1 MLYNFLSHIH
11 QTLRLFNPV
20 VSVLCKI
27 LDTLRLTII
36 MARPF
41 EFSSKVTGV
50 IHSVFESF
58 LERNTA
64 QTLDES
70 RHAPPSEDQ
79 DIVTSTYSPS
89 TVCFLSLSL
98 SFSSLTTHPPICPFP
113 SSPPFLP
120 PATTASI
127 LNVTLLFSVSIIVLS
142 CLFSF
147 YWELM
152 CGSITQKQSS
162 AAGYRTPPVFHT
174 QSPSPSLSSSYHS
187 NISDSHTSSGEKP
200 PAKMYPIAD
209 VDDTA
214 GFMAA
219 ARALKLD
226 PNAYRKVS
234 SVVAAS
240 EDASS
245 EHGSLSKSHDDAK
258 NPTSTDDSVLTS
270 TPKEP
275 STPAEF
281 QVKGDADFAGPGND
295 STLTNFVAEPMPLEV
310 VEQSSTAEF
319 VSADTLVTTSHA
331 SVGEED
337 REHQATFE
345 TWGTPEIRDKPGMTL
360 VFILHYRPLL
370 IGSFLAAARVRRVI
384 IRGLPSTWKTP
395 AMVLSLIH
403 GGTIESISVGPSGT
417 AQVLFCDPEACKAF
431 YDKYPN
437 GIDLDKERKV
447 TVFVEMGKEVDVVS
461 SQLSFSLST
470 GATRAVRAVGVD
482 LDVTMRQLFDL
493 AAGNH
498 RKVEK
503 ILDNYVPGEARNVIF
518 RFCSIDDAV
527 RFRAVLVRNESWEQC
542 NIQYAADPCELAT
555 GYHTN

>member
-11 QTLRLFNPV
+11 HTLRQFSPV

-27 LDTLRLTII
+27 LDTLKLKIM

-41 EFSSKVTGV
+41 EFSSNVTGV

-58 LERNTA
+58 LERNA
-64 QTLDES
+64 APTLDES
-70 RHAPPSEDQ
+70 RHAPSSEDQ
-79 DIVTSTYSPS
+79 EIVISANSPS
-89 TVCFLSLSL
+89 T
-98 SFSSLTTHPPICPFP
+98 
-113 SSPPFLP
+113 
-120 PATTASI
+120 
-127 LNVTLLFSVSIIVLS
+127 
-142 CLFSF
+142 
-147 YWELM
+147 
-152 CGSITQKQSS
+152 SS
-162 AAGYRTPPVFHT
+162 AAGYKTPPVFHT
-174 QSPSPSLSSSYHS
+174 PSPSPSLPSSYPS
-187 NISDSHTSSGEKP
+187 NINDSHISSGGKP
-200 PAKMYPIAD
+200 PTKMYPIAD

-226 PNAYRKVS
+226 PNAYRKAS
-234 SVVAAS
+234 SIVAIS

-245 EHGSLSKSHDDAK
+245 EHSSLSKSHDDVAK
-258 NPTSTDDSVLTS
+258 NPTSTDDFVLTS
-270 TPKEP
+270 TPNEP
-275 STPAEF
+275 NTPAES
-281 QVKGDADFAGPGND
+281 QVKSDADFAGLGND
-295 STLTNFVAEPMPLEV
+295 STLTSFVGQTVPLEV
-310 VEQSSTAEF
+310 AEQSSTPKF
-319 VSADTLVTTSHA
+319 VSADTFVNTSHA
-331 SVGEED
+331 SVEREEG
-337 REHQATFE
+337 REHQTTFE
-345 TWGTPEIRDKPGMTL
+345 TWGTPEIRDKP
-360 VFILHYRPLL
+360 
-370 IGSFLAAARVRRVI
+370 AARVRRVI

-395 AMVLSLIH
+395 ARVLSLIH
-403 GGTIESISVGPSGT
+403 GGTIESISVTPSGT
-417 AQVLFCDPEACKAF
+417 AQVLFCEHEACKAF
-431 YDKYPN
+431 YNKYPN

-482 LDVTMRQLFDL
+482 LDVTMCQLSEL
-493 AAGNH
+493 ATGNH

-527 RFRAVLVRNESWEQC
+527 RFRAVLIRNESWEQC

>member
-1 MLYNFLSHIH
+1 
-11 QTLRLFNPV
+11 
-20 VSVLCKI
+20 
-27 LDTLRLTII
+27 
-36 MARPF
+36 MASPF

-64 QTLDES
+64 HILDES
-70 RHAPPSEDQ
+70 HHAPLSKDQ
-79 DIVTSTYSPS
+79 DDIVTSINSPS
-89 TVCFLSLSL
+89 TVCFVSLSPVLSLNHSLSLSL
-98 SFSSLTTHPPICPFP
+98 ALFPLLCLRPANTASNP
-113 SSPPFLP
+113 SS
-120 PATTASI
+120 
-127 LNVTLLFSVSIIVLS
+127 
-142 CLFSF
+142 
-147 YWELM
+147 
-152 CGSITQKQSS
+152 SS
-162 AAGYRTPPVFHT
+162 AGYKTPPVFHT
-174 QSPSPSLSSSYHS
+174 QSPSPSLPSSYHS
-187 NISDSHTSSGEKP
+187 NINDAHISSGQKP
-200 PAKMYPIAD
+200 ITKMYPIAD

-226 PNAYRKVS
+226 PNAYRKAS

-245 EHGSLSKSHDDAK
+245 EHGSLSKTHDDFAK
-258 NPTSTDDSVLTS
+258 TPTAADDFVFTS

-275 STPAEF
+275 NTPEF
-281 QVKGDADFAGPGND
+281 QVNVDANFTGPGND
-295 STLTNFVAEPMPLEV
+295 STLASFVTEPMPLEV
-310 VEQSSTAEF
+310 VEQSSASEF
-319 VSADTLVTTSHA
+319 VSADTFATTSHV
-331 SVGEED
+331 SVEGKED
-337 REHQATFE
+337 REHQTTFE
-345 TWGTPEIRDKPGMTL
+345 TWGTPEFRDKP
-360 VFILHYRPLL
+360 
-370 IGSFLAAARVRRVI
+370 AARVRRVL
-384 IRGLPSTWKTP
+384 IRGLPSAWKTP
-395 AMVLSLIH
+395 ARVLSLIH
-403 GGTIESISVGPSGT
+403 SGTIESISVTSSGT
-417 AQVLFCDPEACKAF
+417 AQILFCDPEACKAF

-447 TVFVEMGKEVDVVS
+447 TVFVEMGREVDVVS

-482 LDVTMRQLFDL
+482 LDITMRQLSDL

-503 ILDNYVPGEARNVIF
+503 ILDSYVPGEARNVIF

>member
-1 MLYNFLSHIH
+1 
-11 QTLRLFNPV
+11 
-20 VSVLCKI
+20 
-27 LDTLRLTII
+27 

-41 EFSSKVTGV
+41 EFSSRVTGV

-89 TVCFLSLSL
+89 T
-98 SFSSLTTHPPICPFP
+98 
-113 SSPPFLP
+113 
-120 PATTASI
+120 
-127 LNVTLLFSVSIIVLS
+127 
-142 CLFSF
+142 
-147 YWELM
+147 
-152 CGSITQKQSS
+152 SS

-187 NISDSHTSSGEKP
+187 NITDSHISSGEKP
-200 PAKMYPIAD
+200 PTKMYPIAD

-240 EDASS
+240 EDAS
-245 EHGSLSKSHDDAK
+245 
-258 NPTSTDDSVLTS
+258 N
-270 TPKEP
+270 P

-281 QVKGDADFAGPGND
+281 PVKGEAGFAGPGND
-295 STLTNFVAEPMPLEV
+295 STLTNFVAKPMPLEV
-310 VEQSSTAEF
+310 VEQSSTPEF

-331 SVGEED
+331 SVEGEED
-337 REHQATFE
+337 REHQTIFE

-360 VFILHYRPLL
+360 VFILHYRSLL

-503 ILDNYVPGEARNVIF
+503 ILDNYVPGEARNVVF

>member
-1 MLYNFLSHIH
+1 MCLFTFLLTVHSIIMLYNFLSHIH
-11 QTLRLFNPV
+11 QTLRLFNLV

-27 LDTLRLTII
+27 LDTLRLKII

-89 TVCFLSLSL
+89 T
-98 SFSSLTTHPPICPFP
+98 
-113 SSPPFLP
+113 
-120 PATTASI
+120 
-127 LNVTLLFSVSIIVLS
+127 
-142 CLFSF
+142 
-147 YWELM
+147 
-152 CGSITQKQSS
+152 SS

-187 NISDSHTSSGEKP
+187 NITDSHISSGEKS

-258 NPTSTDDSVLTS
+258 NPTSTDDFVFTS

-281 QVKGDADFAGPGND
+281 LVKGEAGFAGPGND

-310 VEQSSTAEF
+310 VEQSSTPEF

-331 SVGEED
+331 SVEGEED
-337 REHQATFE
+337 REHQTIFE
-345 TWGTPEIRDKPGMTL
+345 TWGTPEIRDKP
-360 VFILHYRPLL
+360 
-370 IGSFLAAARVRRVI
+370 AARVRRVI

-482 LDVTMRQLFDL
+482 LDVTMRQLSDL

-542 NIQYAADPCELAT
+542 NVQYAADPCELAT

>member
-1 MLYNFLSHIH
+1 MLTERYQSSLHSLGGQNKWHTDAIVCRSVTDACLGPLPINPTPSPFLFLLVPIFPFFFFFSHHEASCRSTRTSSMRLFTFLLTVHSIIMLYNFLSHIH

-275 STPAEF
+275 STPG
-281 QVKGDADFAGPGND
+281 KSLNM
-295 STLTNFVAEPMPLEV
+295 L
-310 VEQSSTAEF
+310 
-319 VSADTLVTTSHA
+319 
-331 SVGEED
+331 SV
-337 REHQATFE
+337 
-345 TWGTPEIRDKPGMTL
+345 
-360 VFILHYRPLL
+360 
-370 IGSFLAAARVRRVI
+370 
-384 IRGLPSTWKTP
+384 
-395 AMVLSLIH
+395 
-403 GGTIESISVGPSGT
+403 
-417 AQVLFCDPEACKAF
+417 
-431 YDKYPN
+431 
-437 GIDLDKERKV
+437 
-447 TVFVEMGKEVDVVS
+447 
-461 SQLSFSLST
+461 
-470 GATRAVRAVGVD
+470 
-482 LDVTMRQLFDL
+482 
-493 AAGNH
+493 
-498 RKVEK
+498 
-503 ILDNYVPGEARNVIF
+503 
-518 RFCSIDDAV
+518 
-527 RFRAVLVRNESWEQC
+527 
-542 NIQYAADPCELAT
+542 
-555 GYHTN
+555 